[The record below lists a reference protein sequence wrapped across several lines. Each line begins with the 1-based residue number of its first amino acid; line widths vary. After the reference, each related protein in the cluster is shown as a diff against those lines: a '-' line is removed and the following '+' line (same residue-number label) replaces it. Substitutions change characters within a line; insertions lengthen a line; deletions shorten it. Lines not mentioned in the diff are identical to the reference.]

1 MILEIITPDRK
12 VYSGEVRLVQLPGTT
27 GSFELLKNHAP
38 IISTLK
44 NGTIKAIPVKGETEY
59 FEVEGG
65 VVEASDNRVIVLA
78 ETA

>member
-1 MILEIITPDRK
+1 MILEIITPEKK
-12 VYSGEVRLVQLPGTT
+12 VFSGEVRLVQLPGTS

-44 NGTIKAIPVKGETEY
+44 SGTIKAVPSKGETQF

-78 ETA
+78 ETV